1 MPLRWAAV
9 VILFAGCATTR
20 GHVFIDR
27 NCNGLRDAGEPGVA
41 GIVVGVDRAGFTRT
55 GGTGEFR
62 FDGATAGEIVWARV
76 PDGFRPGSVWAAA
89 APDGDVELG
98 LVPANAT
105 GPATFVVAA
114 DTHTTDDPAD
124 PWDGGDLADAID
136 QATNL
141 ETPPRFFTI
150 VGDLTQGGKPGELAR
165 VAEALA
171 TSDVPFVSVP
181 GNHDWLDGG
190 AAYRR
195 AFGPDNYSFDVAN
208 LHVVVW
214 DTNLTDDEQIAF
226 VTADLAQGSGGR
238 IVVALG
244 HASPSDAV
252 ADAFAELGVAY
263 IFDGHWHANRRADRN
278 GLVEWGTQTFIM
290 GGIDQSP
297 AGYRIVTF
305 DGDDPTIIDRERL
318 VAPHLDAVA
327 PNANSCSE
335 PGPLDVIAAVAL
347 DGNAAQVTARV
358 DCGAPIALTAAG
370 GWDVRGDGPAL
381 AAGTHTL
388 ELSATT
394 ASGRRATRD
403 LSFEVCARAAAP
415 TAADAWSQLGGD
427 AAHAGSRDAPTTPPL
442 QVAWTSTI
450 GAQLAHGSPVVAG
463 DLAIVAVTDR
473 AAGDRGGLVAV
484 ELATGRE
491 RWRVRTE
498 FPVTAA
504 PAIDGDT
511 VIATRSDGT
520 LIAYALADGSERW
533 RYALAAHLANNAAT
547 LWAPPAIADHV
558 VYAGVPG
565 RFAAVDV
572 ATGVAVWSVDRTPP
586 DPWLGSL
593 AAAAIAND
601 TVLAA
606 FDRDSGLVARSVA
619 DGSLRWQL
627 GGRAGTAINAT
638 PVIAGDTAYVCNAYG
653 DVTAISVATGAIR
666 WTRTLTPKG
675 FDWGYSIT
683 AAPAYSHGR
692 LFVPTQWNDLV
703 ALDATTGAELWRVA
717 TPGGPLE
724 TAHYRS
730 AQPGFAASPLVT
742 GGIVWIGRPDGALV
756 ALDAAT
762 GAARGSIE
770 LGAPI
775 LSAPVPAGDA
785 LLVMTYDGTLHALVP
800 AAPISPA
807 SASPCPPLPPSAPYA
822 ASVPA
827 AGCCDA
833 GSHDAPPFA
842 VLFGWLALRRRSKYR
857 RCVSAFAVRGPRR
870 LVGASRQVR
879 ETAGAVDGIAV
890 ATDRGA

>member
-1 MPLRWAAV
+1 MHRERTPMPPRWAAV
-9 VILFAGCATTR
+9 VVLFAACATTR

-27 NCNGLRDAGEPGVA
+27 NCNGIRDANEPGASGV
-41 GIVVGVDRAGFTRT
+41 VVGVDRAGFTHT
-55 GGTGEFR
+55 GGDGEFR

-76 PDGFRPGSVWAAA
+76 PDGFRPGAVWAPAGS
-89 APDGDVELG
+89 DGDVELG
-98 LVPANAT
+98 LVPTNAT
-105 GPATFVVAA
+105 GPASFVVAA

-124 PWDGGDLADAID
+124 PWDGGDLVDAID

-141 ETPPRFFTI
+141 ESVPRFFTI
-150 VGDLTQGGKPGELAR
+150 VGDITQGGKPGELAR

-214 DTNLTDDEQIAF
+214 DTNLGDDEQVAF
-226 VTADLAQGSGGR
+226 VAADLAQGFGGR

-263 IFDGHWHANRRADRN
+263 IFDGHWHANRRVDRS

-305 DGDDPTIIDRERL
+305 DGDDPTIVERERL
-318 VAPHLDAVA
+318 VSPHLDAVA
-327 PNANSCSE
+327 PNAASCSE
-335 PGPLDVIAAVAL
+335 PGPLDLVAAVAL

-358 DCGAPIALTAAG
+358 DCGAPIPLTAAG
-370 GWDVRGDGPAL
+370 GWDVRGDGPVL

-388 ELSATT
+388 ELVATT
-394 ASGRRATRD
+394 ASGRSARRD
-403 LSFEVCARAAAP
+403 LSFEVCARFAAP
-415 TAADAWSQLGGD
+415 TMADAWPQIGGD
-427 AAHAGSRDAPTTPPL
+427 ASHAGSRQSPSTPPL
-442 QVAWTSTI
+442 QIAWTSTI
-450 GAQLAHGSPVVAG
+450 GAQLALGSPVVAG
-463 DLAIVAVTDR
+463 DLVIVAVTDR
-473 AAGDRGGLVAV
+473 AAGDHGGLVAV
-484 ELATGRE
+484 DLATGHE
-491 RWRVRTE
+491 RWRVRTDV
-498 FPVTAA
+498 PVTAA

-511 VIATRSDGT
+511 VIATRSDGM
-520 LIAYALADGSERW
+520 LIAYGLADGAERW
-533 RYALAAHLANNAAT
+533 RYAIADHLASNAGT

-572 ATGVAVWSVDRTPP
+572 ATGEAVWSVDRTPP

-601 TVLAA
+601 LVLAA
-606 FDRDSGLVARSVA
+606 FDRDSGVVARSA
-619 DGSLRWQL
+619 SDGSLRWQL
-627 GGRAGTAINAT
+627 GGRAATAVNAA
-638 PVIAGDTAYVCNAYG
+638 PVIAGDTAYICNAYG
-653 DVTAISVATGAIR
+653 DVTAVSVETGAIR
-666 WTRTLTPKG
+666 WTRALTPHG

-683 AAPAYSHGR
+683 AAPAYRSGR
-692 LFVPTQWNDLV
+692 LFVPTQWDDLV
-703 ALDATTGAELWRVA
+703 ALDAATGAELWRVA
-717 TPGGPLE
+717 TPAGPLE

-742 GGIVWIGRPDGALV
+742 GDTVWTGRPDGTLV

-762 GAARGSIE
+762 GATRWSIA

-775 LSAPVPAGDA
+775 LSAPVPAGNA
-785 LLVMTYDGTLHALVP
+785 LIVATYDGTLHALVP
-800 AAPISPA
+800 AASISPA
-807 SASPCPPLPPSAPYA
+807 SAPPCPPLPPSAPTGEPT
-822 ASVPA
+822 PA

-833 GSHDAPPFA
+833 GSHDASPFA
-842 VLFGWLALRRRSKYR
+842 VLFAWLARRRR
-857 RCVSAFAVRGPRR
+857 RTMRA
-870 LVGASRQVR
+870 
-879 ETAGAVDGIAV
+879 
-890 ATDRGA
+890 